1 MHPSLLEFPESFDTD
16 RLTIR
21 APRVG
26 DGAELNAAIRDSFAD
41 LKPWMP
47 WAHVMPTPPS
57 VGDSEANI
65 RQAVAEFIVRTD
77 LRLLLFLKGT
87 GTMVGSSGL
96 HRINWDVPCFEIGYW
111 MRTPYCGRGLMTEAV
126 TGITAFARD
135 QLKARRV
142 EIRMADAN
150 VRSWK
155 IAERAGFALEATLP
169 QDRRLPDGRL
179 DHTRIYAKIF

>member
-1 MHPSLLEFPESFDTD
+1 MNPLLLDFPESFDTD

-21 APRVG
+21 APRPG
-26 DGAELNAAIRDSFAD
+26 DGAELNAAIRDSFAE
-41 LKPWMP
+41 LQPWMP
-47 WAHVMPTPPS
+47 WAHTMSTPPS
-57 VGDSEANI
+57 AEDSEANI
-65 RQAVAEFIVRTD
+65 RKAVAEFLVRTD

-96 HRINWDVPCFEIGYW
+96 HRFNWDVPCFEVGYW

-126 TGITAFARD
+126 SGITVFARD
-135 QLKARRV
+135 QFQARRV

-150 VRSWK
+150 VRSWRV
-155 IAERAGFALEATLP
+155 AERAGFALEATLH
-169 QDRRLPDGRL
+169 QDRRLPSGQI